1 MGKPKEKDTNQRIQ
15 VYVRC
20 RFIMDFF
27 PQPIGEMPPLLPDQ
41 LSILNFYILKGIRT
55 FSQLKVVLFKF
66 LNLFCLFYILFLFL
80 MGYNCTVFAYG
91 QTGTGKTFTME
102 GEKNDDDH
110 SWEEDPLAGII
121 PRTLHQIFE
130 ELRKQNV
137 EFSVRVSFL
146 ELYNEELFDLLTST
160 NDTQKLRLYEDAS
173 RKGSVVIQGLEE
185 ISVHNKDEVYAI
197 LERGAYKRQTAATLM
212 NAHSSRSHSVFS
224 VTIHIK
230 EATEDGEELLKT
242 GKLNLVDLAGSE
254 NIGRSGA
261 IDKRAREAGNINQS
275 LLTLGRVITALVEQS
290 KLTRLLQDSLG
301 GRTKTSIIATISP
314 ASINLEETLSTLDYA
329 HRAKNITNKP
339 EINQRL
345 TKRALIKVNYVI
357 SFLIFFYQLILNKIK
372 PCYNHV
378 LPPGM
383 QRRRLLTDF
392 TVYCRDRTSFKLC
405 IILFIRSDFIAPIFL
420 NSILACGSTL
430 LLMPAGATT
439 PRACTSP
446 SKMLK
451 FQELRKLNTPR
462 VNALFQETSES
473 LQTERT
479 VREKTEKKLEETEN
493 TLNTTK
499 TNLKT
504 TKFERDQQQY
514 IVTHHVKTEKNL
526 TLQAQQVNARFEH
539 FNNSYSDI
547 HKLVDSSK
555 ANLED
560 YVCQLHAI
568 HSQQGS
574 EVDMWAE
581 DFMQTHSNLQSQ
593 HHEHTKK
600 MIADFVTRNTS
611 TVNVLH
617 QVSAMV
623 TQMFTDIASTFT
635 EMKTNNAKYANDV
648 NTQVTHIQ
656 ELGEEIYL
664 GYENQI
670 QISKQSI
677 NSFQS
682 KMRAISNGVEAISNE
697 VAAINNEVEAGINE
711 GDETTLLHEEQIKSI
726 LSCAN
731 KEANYIEDLAAPVL
745 KFETCTEKMR
755 NEISNF
761 NLEKMDTFKE
771 IQDSFMVKKLKT
783 FENLVNVENNT
794 QTNLK
799 NKVDEMS
806 LYGEENKK
814 TLEQKLASE
823 EEISNEW
830 RKEMYSALRLRDQ
843 DIDKLLN
850 EDLERNISTGN
861 TPRRKDYMYP
871 KNLIATSPHEK
882 IMRRY
887 RKYNDI
893 DKAAAVPLPDTSSD
907 ESSCVDSAETDGDT
921 TGNSEQE
928 LLKTSINS
936 TSSHG
941 YNSDSDSAKE
951 NSSFV
956 APSKLPRSR
965 LRQPSKDKMSTRSVT
980 PKNVSRLPLGESNGC
995 S

>member
-20 RFIMDFF
+20 R
-27 PQPIGEMPPLLPDQ
+27 PLNSSEKKQNSVNIVEVKPDKNEVTVKEKP
-41 LSILNFYILKGIRT
+41 SDKYTKT
-55 FSQLKVVLFKF
+55 FSFDKAFGPESKQIDVYKNVVVPL
-66 LNLFCLFYILFLFL
+66 IDEVL

-275 LLTLGRVITALVEQS
+275 LLTLGRVITALVERAPHIPYRES

-345 TKRALIKVNYVI
+345 TKRALIKEYTEEIERLRRDLLASREKNGVYVDEENYREMVSQI
-357 SFLIFFYQLILNKIK
+357 DCQSDDIK
-372 PCYNHV
+372 E
-378 LPPGM
+378 
-383 QRRRLLTDF
+383 
-392 TVYCRDRTSFKLC
+392 KLSQ
-405 IILFIRSDFIAPIFL
+405 IE
-420 NSILACGSTL
+420 TL
-430 LLMPAGATT
+430 
-439 PRACTSP
+439 
-446 SKMLK
+446 KEEIEK
-451 FQELRKLNTPR
+451 

-526 TLQAQQVNARFEH
+526 TLQAQQFQPQFQKNLLAMEDNINQCYEKNARFCQDLNKNLNARFEH